1 MNEGRMLAGWIVSNA
16 LALGLIIIC
25 WRRPKVGRAILGLGF
40 IAAAVFNAWTVLAD
54 PQAYVRGFGPQ
65 ALFPFYENFIYG
77 PFARS
82 PVLFILPI
90 ALGQLAIG
98 LLMFA
103 RGAGLK
109 LGLVGG
115 TIFFLAVTPLGKG
128 SAFPMPL
135 LGVVAFWVLW
145 HRSR

>member
-1 MNEGRMLAGWIVSNA
+1 MPAAWIVSNA
-16 LALGLIIIC
+16 LTLGLIVIC
-25 WRRPKVGRAILGLGF
+25 WRRPKVGRAIIGLGF
-40 IAAAVFNAWTVLAD
+40 AAAAVFNAWTVLAD

-77 PFARS
+77 PFAKD
-82 PVLFILPI
+82 PALFVLPI
-90 ALGQLAIG
+90 ALGQLVIG

-103 RGAGLK
+103 RGAWLR

-115 TIFFLAVTPLGKG
+115 TIFFLAITPLGQG
-128 SAFPMPL
+128 SGFPMPL
-135 LGVVAFWVLW
+135 LGVAALWVLW